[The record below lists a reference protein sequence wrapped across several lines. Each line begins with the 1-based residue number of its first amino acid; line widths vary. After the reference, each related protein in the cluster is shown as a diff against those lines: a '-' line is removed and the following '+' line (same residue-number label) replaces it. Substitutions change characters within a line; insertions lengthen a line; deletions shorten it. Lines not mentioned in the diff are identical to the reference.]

1 MWIELAH
8 FATIVALM
16 LSLLQVVAPVAGVG
30 MGRPVWI
37 RVGRH
42 AALMIALLLTLAAL
56 GIIFSFLNHDFSVK
70 YVAEHSSRSLP
81 FFYRLTA
88 LWGGHEG

>member
-70 YVAEHSSRSLP
+70 YVA
-81 FFYRLTA
+81 
-88 LWGGHEG
+88 